1 MQRKNLCFGAA
12 AVLVAAGAIGA
23 GVMVSSNAMAASGE
37 VGDQALTISLVNV
50 GANGDA
56 FQCTFDAASVP
67 GIATAPVP
75 LTPAEG
81 GVHVTGVAGD
91 SSGLPGVVSG
101 SGVIV
106 SATDGSLPS
115 LVPLTP
121 SEGAKG
127 GIIAVTGAAD
137 ADGTASVTQIGA
149 DGSLTPIEIREGTAS
164 ECAAAQKGLP
174 PANATIGAGTITNGT
189 ITNGTITNGTI
200 TSDTVVDPK
209 G

>member
-37 VGDQALTISLVNV
+37 IGDQALTISLVNV

-81 GVHVTGVAGD
+81 GVHVTGVNGD
-91 SSGLPGVVSG
+91 PSGLVGPGPHTVVGVSGIVVSTG
-101 SGVIV
+101 
-106 SATDGSLPS
+106 DGSLPPS
-115 LVPLTP
+115 PPPLP
-121 SEGAKG
+121 VD
-127 GIIAVTGAAD
+127 GIKTGVIAVTGTAN
-137 ADGTASVTQIGA
+137 ADGTSSVSQIGA
-149 DGSLTPIEIREGTAS
+149 DGTVTPIEIRQGTAS

-174 PANATIGAGTITNGT
+174 PANSSTIS
-189 ITNGTITNGTI
+189 GTI